1 MIGTHHIHIGDY
13 NSTEFYEGILS
24 GNELHLHM
32 VNSDLQ
38 PPATEL
44 DFSGNSIKPLRYII
58 QVSENFDGIINENTI
73 SGMFKG
79 QFNNSVVF
87 KKC

>member
-1 MIGTHHIHIGDY
+1 MIGTHHIHIDDY
-13 NSTEFYEGILS
+13 NSTEFYEGTLS

-32 VNSDLQ
+32 VNSDLH
-38 PPATEL
+38 PPTTEL
-44 DFSGNSIKPLRYII
+44 DFSGNSIKPVRYII

-73 SGMFKG
+73 SEMFKG
-79 QFNNSVVF
+79 QFNNSVLF